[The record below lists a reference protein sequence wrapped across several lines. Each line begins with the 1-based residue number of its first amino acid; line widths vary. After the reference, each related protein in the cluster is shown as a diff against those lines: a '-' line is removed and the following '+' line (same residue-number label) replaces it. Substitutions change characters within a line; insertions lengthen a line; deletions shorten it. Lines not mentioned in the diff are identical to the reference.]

1 MCCIAYCI
9 AGKCQALLLTILAH
23 LVFCYASVM
32 EYDDIVGPELIQSKS
47 RWLYILCLG
56 LYLLLDLSQFNFSIS
71 NYLPTPILIAYLL
84 KTISEHFLSSCK
96 SLIYIYRNKY
106 SYIHRRLHDE
116 LRLLTET
123 LIETSQLN

>member
-1 MCCIAYCI
+1 MLHCILHCWQMPGTSFNNI
-9 AGKCQALLLTILAH
+9 GTLGIL
-23 LVFCYASVM
+23 
-32 EYDDIVGPELIQSKS
+32 
-47 RWLYILCLG
+47 LCLSDG
-56 LYLLLDLSQFNFSIS
+56 IWWYSRSWAHPKQISMALYTMYRFILLDLSQFNFSIS